1 MDVLLFG
8 LSFVFILLGIAGSF
22 LPVLPGPLTSWVGLF
37 LLHKTEAIEGNNSLL
52 IITFAIALGVFVLDY
67 LIPILGTKKFG
78 GTKKGMLGA
87 TLGVLVGLLFLG
99 PFGLIIGPFAGA
111 YLGELLHRPDN
122 KKRAIRAAFGS
133 IIGFLTGVFL
143 KFTVALIYFGIYSKI
158 VWQNSGGL
166 F

>member
-1 MDVLLFG
+1 
-8 LSFVFILLGIAGSF
+8 
-22 LPVLPGPLTSWVGLF
+22 
-37 LLHKTEAIEGNNSLL
+37 GNNSLL